1 MSHLSITAHA
11 ILRYAER
18 VMGFP
23 IDHARQT
30 LERRFGVKVSE
41 TTLLEHLE
49 DNGMLDA
56 QSIREVLDTPMA
68 RIAADM
74 VDAGECNVV
83 TRQGRIVIK
92 NRTVVTFLEREMKRT
107 NRPQKYHNK
116 VWIRG
121 QRRVADV

>member
-1 MSHLSITAHA
+1 M
-11 ILRYAER
+11 
-18 VMGFP
+18 
-23 IDHARQT
+23 
-30 LERRFGVKVSE
+30 KVSD

-56 QSIREVLDTPMA
+56 DPIRAALDTPMA

-74 VDAGECNVV
+74 ACAGECNVV